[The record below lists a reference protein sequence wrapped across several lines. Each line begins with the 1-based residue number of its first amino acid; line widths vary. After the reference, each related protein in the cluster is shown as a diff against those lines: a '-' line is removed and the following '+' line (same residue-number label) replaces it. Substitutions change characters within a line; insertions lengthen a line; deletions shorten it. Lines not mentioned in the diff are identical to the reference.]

1 MSTSQALRYERRR
14 QRELKERQE
23 VRETFTAVLAL
34 LLTLAAFALAGTI
47 DAHDE
52 QVYRE
57 GWHQIHGVD

>member
-1 MSTSQALRYERRR
+1 MTAQQALRYERRR

-34 LLTLAAFALAGTI
+34 LLTLAAFALAGTM

-57 GWHQIHGVD
+57 SWYEMHGVD

>member
-57 GWHQIHGVD
+57 SWHQIHGVD

>member
-14 QRELKERQE
+14 QRELRERQE
-23 VRETFTAVLAL
+23 VRETIVGILAL
-34 LLTLAAFALAGTI
+34 VLTLAAFAIAGTM

-57 GWHQIHGVD
+57 SWHQIHGVD

>member
-14 QRELKERQE
+14 QRELHERQE
-23 VRETFTAVLAL
+23 VRETIAAILAL
-34 LLTLAAFALAGTI
+34 VLTLAAFAIAGTM

-57 GWHQIHGVD
+57 SWHQIHGVD

>member
-14 QRELKERQE
+14 QRELRERQE
-23 VRETFTAVLAL
+23 IRETIAGILAL
-34 LLTLAAFALAGTI
+34 VLTLAAFAIAGTM

-57 GWHQIHGVD
+57 SWHQIHGVD